1 MRSVDLIWL
10 RGIVME
16 RSRLDFSDR
25 PQNASPKAREKA
37 YAEMVANASFNI
49 TRESVREYI

>member
-16 RSRLDFSDR
+16 RRRLDFSDR